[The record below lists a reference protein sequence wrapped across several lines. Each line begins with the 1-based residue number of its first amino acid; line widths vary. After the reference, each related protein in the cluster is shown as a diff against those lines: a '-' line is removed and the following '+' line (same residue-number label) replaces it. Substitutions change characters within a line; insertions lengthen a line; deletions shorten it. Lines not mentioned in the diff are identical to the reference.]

1 MSDENKRFN
10 EQDEVETNTNNTIE
24 GQEEI
29 ETSKDIYYAKKQDE
43 TSLESESQDS
53 DNGNEDAVVN
63 QAQQVAGDAPKR
75 AGVGGWVASAILLV
89 ALIVVSIKAFSG
101 GGGLSGEVAS
111 VNGVKINKADLYDT
125 LVKGGNGESAV
136 EGLITYELVNQ
147 EAQKKGVTVTDA
159 DLNRELDVI
168 KKSMGSEEAFQQAL
182 EQYKMTEADLHPDLL
197 EQAQLR
203 KLLSDQIK
211 ITDEDIKSYYDE
223 NKASFSTEEQVRASH
238 ILVATKEEAD
248 AIEKQLKE
256 GGDFAAIAKEK
267 SLDTGSA
274 ANGGDLN
281 FFSKGSMVQEFEEAA
296 FSLKVGDVSEPV
308 KSDYGYHIIK
318 VTDRKE
324 ASSPTL
330 EEKKADITDTL
341 TSQQIYTLSQTL
353 ISDLRSQAK
362 IVNNLTTDTAAAP
375 TNSTGDATTDGA
387 ATGTDAAATGTDA
400 SATTGK

>member
-1 MSDENKRFN
+1 MSEENKRFN
-10 EQDEVETNTNNTIE
+10 EQDEVETNSDHTIE

-29 ETSKDIYYAKKQDE
+29 ETSKDIYYEKKQAG
-43 TSLESESQDS
+43 TSLESDS
-53 DNGNEDAVVN
+53 DSDLENDNEQVVN
-63 QAQQVAGDAPKR
+63 SPAPSAAGPAPKR
-75 AGVGGWVASAILLV
+75 AGVGGWVTSAILLV

-101 GGGLSGEVAS
+101 GAGMSDEVGS
-111 VNGVKINKADLYDT
+111 VNGVKISKGDLYDT
-125 LVKGGNGESAV
+125 LIKGGNGESAV

-147 EAQKKGVTVTDA
+147 EAQKKGITVTDA

-182 EQYKMTEADLHPDLL
+182 VQYKMTEDDLHADLL

-203 KLLSDQIK
+203 KLLSSQIS
-211 ITDEDIKSYYDE
+211 ITDEDIKNYYDQ

-238 ILVATKEEAD
+238 ILVETKEEAD
-248 AIEKQLKE
+248 AIVKQLKE
-256 GGDFAAIAKEK
+256 GADFAALAKEK

-274 ANGGDLN
+274 ANGGDLD
-281 FFSKGSMVQEFEEAA
+281 FFGKGAMVPEFEEAA
-296 FSLKVGDVSEPV
+296 FALKVGDVSEPV

-318 VTDRKE
+318 VTDHVE

-341 TSQQIYTLSQTL
+341 TSQQIYTLSQTF

-362 IVNNLTTDTAAAP
+362 IVNNLTADTAAAP
-375 TNSTGDATTDGA
+375 ANSTGEATTE
-387 ATGTDAAATGTDA
+387 DAAATD
-400 SATTGK
+400 K

>member
-1 MSDENKRFN
+1 MSEENKRFN
-10 EQDEVETNTNNTIE
+10 EQDEVETNSDHTIE

-29 ETSKDIYYAKKQDE
+29 ETSKDIYYEKKQAG
-43 TSLESESQDS
+43 TSLESDS
-53 DNGNEDAVVN
+53 DSDLENDNEQVVN
-63 QAQQVAGDAPKR
+63 SPAPSAAGAAPKR
-75 AGVGGWVASAILLV
+75 AGVGGWVTSAILLV

-101 GGGLSGEVAS
+101 GAGMSDEVGS
-111 VNGVKINKADLYDT
+111 VNGVKISKGDLYDT
-125 LVKGGNGESAV
+125 LIKGGNGESAV

-147 EAQKKGVTVTDA
+147 EAQKKGITVTDA

-182 EQYKMTEADLHPDLL
+182 VQYKMTEDDLHADLL

-203 KLLSDQIK
+203 KLLSSQIS
-211 ITDEDIKSYYDE
+211 ITDEDIKNYYDQ

-238 ILVATKEEAD
+238 ILVETKEEAD
-248 AIEKQLKE
+248 AIVKQLKE
-256 GGDFAAIAKEK
+256 GADFAALAKEK

-274 ANGGDLN
+274 ANGGDLD
-281 FFSKGSMVQEFEEAA
+281 FFGKGAMVPEFEEAA
-296 FSLKVGDVSEPV
+296 FALKVGDVSEPV

-318 VTDRKE
+318 VTDHVE

-341 TSQQIYTLSQTL
+341 TSQQIYTLSQTF

-362 IVNNLTTDTAAAP
+362 IVNNLTADTAAAP
-375 TNSTGDATTDGA
+375 ANSTGEATTE
-387 ATGTDAAATGTDA
+387 DAAATD
-400 SATTGK
+400 K

>member
-1 MSDENKRFN
+1 MSEENKRFN
-10 EQDEVETNTNNTIE
+10 EQDEVETNSNNTIE

-29 ETSKDIYYAKKQDE
+29 ETSKDIYYEKKQNE
-43 TSLESESQDS
+43 TSIESDADIE
-53 DNGNEDAVVN
+53 NEAPVNN
-63 QAQQVAGDAPKR
+63 QAQAAGAAPKR

-101 GGGLSGEVAS
+101 GGGLSGEAAS
-111 VNGVKINKADLYDT
+111 VNGVKISKADLYDT

-147 EAQKKGVTVTDA
+147 EAQKKGITVTDA

-182 EQYKMTEADLHPDLL
+182 QQYKMTEADLHPDLL

-248 AIEKQLKE
+248 AIEKQLKD
-256 GGDFAAIAKEK
+256 GADFAALAKEK
-267 SLDTGSA
+267 SLDTGSK
-274 ANGGDLN
+274 ANGGDLD
-281 FFSKGSMVQEFEEAA
+281 FFSKGNMVQEFESAA
-296 FSLKVGDVSEPV
+296 FSLKVGEVSEPV
-308 KSDYGYHIIK
+308 KSEYGYHIIK

-341 TSQQIYTLSQTL
+341 TSQKIYTLSQTL

-362 IVNNLTTDTAAAP
+362 IVNNLTADTAAAP
-375 TNSTGDATTDGA
+375 TNSTGDATTG
-387 ATGTDAAATGTDA
+387 DAPA
-400 SATTGK
+400 ATTGK

>member
-1 MSDENKRFN
+1 MSEENKRFN
-10 EQDEVETNTNNTIE
+10 EQDEVETNSDHTIE

-29 ETSKDIYYAKKQDE
+29 ETSKDIYYEKKQAG
-43 TSLESESQDS
+43 TSLESDS
-53 DNGNEDAVVN
+53 DSDLENDNEQVVN
-63 QAQQVAGDAPKR
+63 SPAPSAAGAAPKR
-75 AGVGGWVASAILLV
+75 AGVGGWVTSAILLV

-101 GGGLSGEVAS
+101 GAGMSDEVGS
-111 VNGVKINKADLYDT
+111 VNGVKISKGDLYDT
-125 LVKGGNGESAV
+125 LIKGGNGESAV

-147 EAQKKGVTVTDA
+147 EAQKKGITVTDA

-182 EQYKMTEADLHPDLL
+182 VQYKMTEDDLHADLL

-203 KLLSDQIK
+203 KLLSSQIN
-211 ITDEDIKSYYDE
+211 ITDEDIKNYYDQ

-238 ILVATKEEAD
+238 ILVETKEEAD
-248 AIEKQLKE
+248 AIVKQLKE
-256 GGDFAAIAKEK
+256 GADFAALAKEK

-274 ANGGDLN
+274 ANGGDLD
-281 FFSKGSMVQEFEEAA
+281 FFGKGAMVPEFEEAA
-296 FSLKVGDVSEPV
+296 FALKVGDVSEPV

-318 VTDRKE
+318 VTDHVE

-341 TSQQIYTLSQTL
+341 TSQQIYTLSQTF

-362 IVNNLTTDTAAAP
+362 IVNNLTADTAAAP
-375 TNSTGDATTDGA
+375 ANSTGEATTE
-387 ATGTDAAATGTDA
+387 DAAATD
-400 SATTGK
+400 K